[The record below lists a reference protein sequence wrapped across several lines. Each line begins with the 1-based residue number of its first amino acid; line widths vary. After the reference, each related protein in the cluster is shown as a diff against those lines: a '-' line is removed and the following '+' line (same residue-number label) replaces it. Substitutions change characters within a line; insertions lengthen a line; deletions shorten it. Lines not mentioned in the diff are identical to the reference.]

1 MMVVKKMNGLAER
14 ELGNVGTKEWGAKLR
29 QEKIVAVKAIIE
41 AAFSSVIKVE
51 NASDAFNELMKRVI
65 LRTE

>member
-1 MMVVKKMNGLAER
+1 M
-14 ELGNVGTKEWGAKLR
+14 KENNLTITGENI
-29 QEKIVAVKAIIE
+29 Q
-41 AAFSSVIKVE
+41 VE

>member
-1 MMVVKKMNGLAER
+1 MTPIRYYEK
-14 ELGNVGTKEWGAKLR
+14 ELILFE
-29 QEKIVAVKAIIE
+29 IE
-41 AAFSSVIKVE
+41 AGNSPLAYDKEYYERNASSVIKVE